1 MSIDLQDVAVK
12 QILDL
17 ADGDTEQALAL
28 VDMLENQQRQD
39 RYVCYWEPYPEQ
51 IKFWDQL
58 TPEQDTWL
66 ILGGTGSGKTET
78 LGFIMAAWALGKSYF
93 KGYPAEKWVNKLPIP
108 ETPNNIRGVGLN
120 ADMLRD
126 PMWEKLTGIAEHGSF
141 FPASEIEAKN
151 NHQFTAA
158 FKNGSK
164 FHGKSAAV
172 DDPKTHGGATLALV
186 GIDEECHYEIFR
198 ENRFRIRK
206 GGKILVTA
214 TPLDDVGTTSH
225 PWIYDL
231 IELWKAGDPTIGVI
245 YMHRQKNPYLTDE
258 DKRKFAAR
266 VKGAPDE
273 QARLYGIP
281 TRRSGLYYP
290 MWKAEAPLWVPAQ
303 DLPPGGF
310 RAVVIDPAATG
321 PVGALWMDFDSQG
334 NMTIYREYKEK
345 NLTASQHCQ
354 NILVENRGDPIDLWL
369 MDPWMG
375 RQRQT
380 EDHRTVLQ
388 VWRDNGL
395 PRLRLADA
403 DYEMALQESREYVGA
418 AWDHTSPHPRVTVF
432 DHLEKFKAEIER
444 YIVDSVTQGAKKGE
458 TRDKPR
464 KGNDHLLNCYQYCCG
479 MRLRARGG
487 GVVKLV
493 DSEFRSYT

>member
-1 MSIDLQDVAVK
+1 MSLDLQDAAVK

-17 ADGDTEQALAL
+17 ADGDPEQALAL
-28 VDMLENQQRQD
+28 VDMLENQQHQD
-39 RYVCYWEPYPEQ
+39 KYVCYLEPHKGQQPFFEQ
-51 IKFWDQL
+51 L
-58 TPEQDTWL
+58 RPEQDIWL
-66 ILGGTGSGKTET
+66 ICGGTSAGKTEQGSGIMS
-78 LGFIMAAWALGKSYF
+78 GFALGKDYF
-93 KGYPAEKWVNKLPIP
+93 KGYPAYAWISKLPIP
-108 ETPNNIRGVGLN
+108 EPPNNLRAVGLN
-120 ADMLRD
+120 SDMLRD
-126 PMWEKLTGIAEHGSF
+126 PIWEKLMGTAEHGPF
-141 FPASEIEAKN
+141 FPPAEIIAKN
-151 NHQFTAA
+151 NHLFTVQFR
-158 FKNGSK
+158 NGSK
-164 FHGKSAAV
+164 FQGKSADV
-172 DDPKTHGGATLALV
+172 DSKTHGGATLDLV
-186 GIDEECHYEIFR
+186 WIDEECHHDIFK
-198 ENRFRIRK
+198 ENRLRTRK
-206 GGKILVTA
+206 GGKLLITA

-231 IELWKAGDPTIGVI
+231 IEAWKAGDPTIGVV
-245 YMHRQKNPYLTDE
+245 YMRMEDNPHLSPDYVRREKERL
-258 DKRKFAAR
+258 R
-266 VKGAPDE
+266 GAPDE

-290 MWKAEAPLWVPAQ
+290 MWKAEAPLWVPAH
-303 DLPPGGF
+303 DLTGGF
-310 RAVVIDPAATG
+310 RAVVVDPAATG

-493 DSEFRSYT
+493 DSAFRSYT